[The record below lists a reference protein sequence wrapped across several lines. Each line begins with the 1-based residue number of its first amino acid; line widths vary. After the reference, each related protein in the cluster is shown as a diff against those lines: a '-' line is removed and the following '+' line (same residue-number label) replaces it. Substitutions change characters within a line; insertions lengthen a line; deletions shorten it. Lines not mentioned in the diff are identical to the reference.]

1 VPPLARFARRGF
13 LLAATERNRRHPA
26 GYRVQDPQPRGLT
39 VKARNCSAAFRAAP
53 RPDRQEPGQS

>member
-1 VPPLARFARRGF
+1 MRPEPPLTTRLPPLNEIGVIPP
-13 LLAATERNRRHPA
+13 TPA
-26 GYRVQDPQPRGLT
+26 CKAQPRGLT